1 MTQAKSMS
9 RALVALACALFVA
22 TCGGGGG
29 SSSPPPAPPPAPPP
43 PPPPEP
49 ADPLGEVGTVEEE
62 RVRLFETLGED
73 VFAVGYADLRAAA
86 DELEGA
92 VDAYCDA
99 PSADLDGVEVAWRQA
114 MGAWQEVQLLA
125 VGPVEEANRRFRLQ
139 FFPDNN
145 EAVERGV
152 DSTLAGDQPITEQAI
167 SESNVGVQGLPALE
181 YLLFAIG
188 GWDDALNGPR
198 RCELAD
204 AIAANVATITAEI
217 EEPWQA
223 GGAFIDEFVNFGG
236 EYFDESEDVLTAVFE
251 AATHHAEFIADRK
264 LRDAVRTS
272 NPDILE
278 SRYAE
283 NSRANI
289 RANLDALR
297 GLFDTGEDDVYRLRD
312 YLERAVG
319 AEDVSELIHD
329 QLDMIDEVLGAFDG
343 SLEDVIVGSASGDAE
358 QLRATIRHLADLFLD
373 SALAAGVDVG
383 FNNQDGD

>member
-1 MTQAKSMS
+1 MTRAKSTS
-9 RALVALACALFVA
+9 RAGVALACALFVA

-29 SSSPPPAPPPAPPP
+29 GSSTPPAPPP
-43 PPPPEP
+43 PAPPQPAPEQS
-49 ADPLGEVGTVEEE
+49 DPLGEVGTVEEE

-73 VFAVGYADLRAAA
+73 VFAVGYADLGTAA
-86 DELEGA
+86 DELQGA
-92 VDAYCDA
+92 VGAYCDA
-99 PSADLDGVEVAWRQA
+99 PSADVSGVEDAWRQA
-114 MGAWQEVQLLA
+114 MAAWQEVQLLA

-152 DSTLAGDQPITEQAI
+152 DSTLAGDETITEQAI
-167 SESNVGVQGLPALE
+167 AQANVGVQGLPALE
-181 YLLFAIG
+181 YLLFGIG
-188 GWDDALNGPR
+188 GWDDALDGPR
-198 RCELAD
+198 RCELAV
-204 AIAANVATITAEI
+204 AVAANVATITAEI
-217 EEPWQA
+217 EEPWQP
-223 GGAFIDEFVNFGG
+223 GGAFIDEFVNFSG

-264 LRDAVRTS
+264 LRDAVRNS

-283 NSRANI
+283 NSAANI
-289 RANLDALR
+289 RNNLDALR

-329 QLDMIDEVLGAFDG
+329 QLDTIDDVLDAFDG
-343 SLEDVIVGSASGDAE
+343 SLEDTIVGNASGDAE